1 MSASRRGLWAR
12 LALLCAALIW
22 GSSFLIMKN
31 ATEVFPTFTL
41 LGLRFTVGCAA
52 LALLFMKRLKGL
64 RLPTA
69 GHGAVLGMLLFG
81 AYSVQ
86 TLGLIQTTPGKNAF
100 LTAVY
105 CVLVPFVTWIAF
117 RQRPDKWNWLAAVF
131 CLGGV
136 GLVSLDGSLSLGAGD
151 ALTLAGGVLYALH
164 MVAVA
169 RFSRQDDP
177 VVLTLLQFGA
187 AAVCAWGV
195 ALVRETF
202 PAQVSGSAWG
212 ELIYLALFATAG
224 ALLLQNVGQKDT
236 PPAAAA
242 ILLSLESVFG
252 VMFSVIF
259 YHEQVTLRLGLGFLL
274 IFLAVVVSETKLSF
288 LKAGRQAASQADAWA
303 GPGGQ

>member
-69 GHGAVLGMLLFG
+69 GHGTVLGMLLFG
-81 AYSVQ
+81 AYS
-86 TLGLIQTTPGKNAF
+86 
-100 LTAVY
+100 
-105 CVLVPFVTWIAF
+105 VLVPFVTWIAF

-136 GLVSLDGSLSLGAGD
+136 GLVSLDGSLSLEAGD